1 MYETINDKLR
11 GVEMIVIPAIDL
23 LEGKCVRLYQGD
35 FNQTE
40 QVADDPFNQLDRF
53 IEDGA
58 EIIHIVD
65 LDGARDQSK
74 RQYELIQ
81 QLCARSTVPIQV
93 GGGIRSLET
102 VEQLIEAGA
111 SRLVI
116 GTAALDDLDFLIQAV
131 EKYPDA
137 IVVGIDAKNE
147 KVAINGWETVSEID
161 YIEFAQKI
169 ESLGV
174 KTIVF
179 TDISKDGTMS
189 GPNLEQLNTI
199 NQAVNCKVVAS
210 GGISKYDDL
219 KAVAALGIQE
229 AIVGKA
235 IYQDKITLKGAR
247 QLWQ

>member
-1 MYETINDKLR
+1 
-11 GVEMIVIPAIDL
+11 MIVIPAIDL
-23 LEGKCVRLYQGD
+23 LNGKCVRLYQGD

-53 IEDGA
+53 INDGA
-58 EIIHIVD
+58 EIVHIVD
-65 LDGARDQSK
+65 LDGARDQTK
-74 RQYELIQ
+74 RQYELIK
-81 QLCARSTVPIQV
+81 QLCERATVPIQI
-93 GGGIRSLET
+93 GGGIRSIET

-116 GTAALDDLDFLIQAV
+116 GTAALENLAFLKEAV
-131 EKYPDA
+131 KKYPDQ

-147 KVAINGWETVSEID
+147 KVATHGWETVSSID
-161 YIEFAQKI
+161 YIEFAKKI

-189 GPNLEQLNTI
+189 GPNLDQLDKL
-199 NQAVNCKVVAS
+199 NQAVNCKIVAS
-210 GGISKYDDL
+210 GGISQYDDL
-219 KAVAALGIQE
+219 IAVANLGIEE

-235 IYQDKITLKGAR
+235 IYQEKITLKGAR
-247 QLWQ
+247 QLWT